1 MSTNTLTR
9 DPTPACYATHT
20 PSHESVPGIMFEK
33 IDGTW
38 RFLPYALLS
47 AVELMSKEE
56 VNFHFTGC
64 TVTVH
69 GRNLGLLANPV
80 RACSLERIWE
90 AEKPLEPD
98 RVWVRELLL
107 PRLSTDA
114 DTDPLP
120 FPKEL

>member
-1 MSTNTLTR
+1 M
-9 DPTPACYATHT
+9 
-20 PSHESVPGIMFEK
+20 PGITFEK

-47 AVELMSKEE
+47 AVELVSKEE
-56 VNFHFTGC
+56 VNFHFAGA
-64 TVTVH
+64 TVAVL

-80 RACSLERIWE
+80 RSCSLERIWE

-107 PRLSTDA
+107 PKLSADA
-114 DTDPLP
+114 DTDSLP